1 MSVQSAKEDFTKN
14 LKENRL
20 TITKEDEKKAELLKD
35 KVKSIKKSLNDL
47 SLHNSYM
54 GSQAFFEDRHY
65 KQPNLFIWAIIVI
78 ASLFTFYYFCLT
90 DEGKALEEIKVL
102 TEPGLTDACP
112 LCSAGRSSFPFN
124 LFRPFPCSSVHI
136 HCNMFIL
143 IFRA

>member
-1 MSVQSAKEDFTKN
+1 MSVQSAKEDFAKN

-20 TITKEDEKKAELLKD
+20 IITKEDEKKSALLKD

-65 KQPNLFIWAIIVI
+65 KQLNLFIWAIIVI

-102 TEPGLTDACP
+102 TEPGYSQMLAP
-112 LCSAGRSSFPFN
+112 FAVQAGLLFLSTFLGLFP
-124 LFRPFPCSSVHI
+124 V
-136 HCNMFIL
+136 
-143 IFRA
+143 A